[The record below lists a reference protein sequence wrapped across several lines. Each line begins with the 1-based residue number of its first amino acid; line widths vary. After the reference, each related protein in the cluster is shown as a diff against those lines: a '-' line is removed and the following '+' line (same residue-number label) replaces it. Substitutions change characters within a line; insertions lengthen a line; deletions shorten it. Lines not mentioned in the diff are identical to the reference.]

1 MYKNKKFGEGKKMK
15 DYCYSQVIKFQE
27 EKEALR
33 VALAKL
39 EDNKEK

>member
-1 MYKNKKFGEGKKMK
+1 MK